1 MPTLHVR
8 RRGLGP
14 PLVLIHGVAGS
25 GLIWEQ
31 VVERLPPH
39 VDVIAVDLLGYG
51 HSPKPR
57 LAYTSQVHVD
67 AIVDTLDAIGVR
79 EPAYVVGLSMG
90 SLLAVEL
97 AARHPDRVRAAAAIA
112 LPYYRDEAEARRELR
127 VNPWTGL
134 VIRAPL
140 LARVV
145 IPALWALGRRS
156 LLLSRAFAPRFYTAE
171 VARES
176 MMPTHHAFA
185 STLTECMLRNRVEPT
200 FDAAAGIPMSFLHG
214 GADKWCPAER
224 VAGLLA
230 ARDNCTFGVVDGVGH
245 NLAVLAP
252 DECAAVISKMVSDYP
267 PLP

>member
-8 RRGLGP
+8 RRGVGP

-31 VVERLPPH
+31 VVQRLRANL
-39 VDVIAVDLLGYG
+39 DAISVDLLGYG

-57 LAYTSQVHVD
+57 AAYTPQVHVD

-97 AARHPDRVRAAAAIA
+97 AARYPDRVRSVAGIA

-134 VIRAPL
+134 VIRAPQV
-140 LARVV
+140 ARVV
-145 IPALWALGRRS
+145 IPALWGLGRRS
-156 LLLSRAFAPRFYTAE
+156 RLLSRAFAPRFYTAE

-176 MMPTHHAFA
+176 MMPTYQAFA
-185 STLTECMLRNRVEPT
+185 STLTECMLHNRIEPAL
-200 FDAAAGIPMSFLHG
+200 DATTSIPMSFLHG
-214 GADKWCPAER
+214 GADKWCPAKR

-230 ARDNCTFGVVDGVGH
+230 ARDNCTFDVVDGVGH

-252 DECAAVISKMVSDYP
+252 DECATVISKLVGDYP

>member
-8 RRGLGP
+8 RRGVGP

-31 VVERLPPH
+31 VVQRLPDL
-39 VDVIAVDLLGYG
+39 DVIAIDLLGYG
-51 HSPKPR
+51 HSAKPR
-57 LAYTSQVHVD
+57 LAYTPQVHVD
-67 AIVDTLDAIGVR
+67 AIVDTLDAIGVQQ
-79 EPAYVVGLSMG
+79 PAYVVGLSMG

-97 AARHPDRVRAAAAIA
+97 AARHPNRVRAVGCIA

-134 VIRAPL
+134 VIRAPQV
-140 LARVV
+140 ARVV
-145 IPALWALGRRS
+145 IPALWGLGRRS
-156 LLLSRAFAPRFYTAE
+156 RLLSRAFAPRFYTAE

-176 MMPTHHAFA
+176 MMPTYQAFA
-185 STLTECMLRNRVEPT
+185 STLTECMLRNRIEPT
-200 FDAAAGIPMSFLHG
+200 LDAVAGVPMSLLHG

-224 VAGLLA
+224 VAGMLA
-230 ARDNCTFGVVDGVGH
+230 GRDNCTLRVVDGIGH

-252 DECAAVISKMVSDYP
+252 DECAAVISRLVSDYP